1 MRFIRLTRGFRL
13 QAVVAAIIAAA
24 AVVAA
29 AAQPRVAVAVAAR
42 SIQPGELVVLTL
54 TTSAPVDELR
64 VQAFGQDL
72 KPLRTAPT
80 TWQVLVGVDLAI
92 KPGRYDVSIA
102 TGPAAADRTTH
113 LLTVL
118 PRTFRTRQLTVD
130 AAFVNPPADVQA
142 RIADEANRISR
153 IWTASSPTRL
163 WSGPFVRPVP
173 GAANSAFGSRS
184 IFNGEPRNP
193 HGGADFSG
201 EPGTPV
207 KSPNAG
213 SVVLA
218 GDLYFTGNTVIVD
231 HGAGLFSLFAHLRAI
246 NVREQDEVSTGT
258 VVGELGATGRVTG
271 PHLHWAVRAND
282 ARVDPLSLLAVLGDR

>member
-13 QAVVAAIIAAA
+13 QAEVAAIIAAA

-29 AAQPRVAVAVAAR
+29 AAQPRVAVNVAAR
-42 SIQPGELVVLTL
+42 SIQPGEIVVLTL

-72 KPLRTAPT
+72 RPQRTNPT

-92 KPGRYDVSIA
+92 KPGRYDVAIA
-102 TGPAAADRTTH
+102 TGPAPADRTTH

-130 AAFVNPPADVQA
+130 SAFVNPPADVQA
-142 RIADEANRISR
+142 RIAEEANRIAR
-153 IWTASSPTRL
+153 TWAAASPSRL

-184 IFNGEPRNP
+184 IFNGEARSP

-201 EPGTPV
+201 ESGTPV
-207 KSPNAG
+207 KSPNG
-213 SVVLA
+213 GRVVLA

-246 NVREQDEVSTGT
+246 NVREQDVVSTGT

-282 ARVDPLSLLAVLGDR
+282 ARVDPLSLLAVLGG